1 MSIIYTCYILYCTYV
16 LFEDVDFFL
25 LSAKLRYTKWCK
37 SPSYTNLKYHNVGI
51 YIYGL

>member
-1 MSIIYTCYILYCTYV
+1 MSIIYTCYVLYCTYV
-16 LFEDVDFFL
+16 LFEDVDLFL

-51 YIYGL
+51 YTYGL